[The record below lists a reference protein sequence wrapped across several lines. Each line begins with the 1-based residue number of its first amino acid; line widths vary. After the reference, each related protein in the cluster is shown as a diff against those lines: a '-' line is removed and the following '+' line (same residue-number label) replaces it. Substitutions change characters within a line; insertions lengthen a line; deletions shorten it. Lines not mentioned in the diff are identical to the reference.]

1 MNLNCK
7 NKLFFWGLLLV
18 NTPKKKRNVITRN
31 KNTLFYI
38 VDTSAV
44 LHFWSEFWVW
54 FWACC
59 EHRECVWDHYTLI
72 YPPVHFLFLRCSGNN
87 KSGIFLSKHS
97 SGHCP
102 ADGQFYF
109 SKVID
114 TRFPTIP
121 NIGMIQVLSQ
131 KTEGNTIRFL
141 NEII

>member
-1 MNLNCK
+1 MQCYISGPS
-7 NKLFFWGLLLV
+7 FECDFEPAVSIESVCG
-18 NTPKKKRNVITRN
+18 ITTRWPI
-31 KNTLFYI
+31 Y
-38 VDTSAV
+38 
-44 LHFWSEFWVW
+44 
-54 FWACC
+54 
-59 EHRECVWDHYTLI
+59 LI

-121 NIGMIQVLSQ
+121 NIGMIQVLRKRKGTQSDFWM
-131 KTEGNTIRFL
+131 KL
-141 NEII
+141 SK